1 MLREIVNLKKVQ
13 SPYVIGLRD
22 VCYSKGE
29 GGISPVLVF
38 DYMEHDL
45 LGLVAKKIKL
55 SSARVRSI
63 FKQMASGLS
72 DLHSKNIIHRDIKSK
87 FNSSKCVGGF
97 KGQCKDSRSGF
108 IS

>member
-1 MLREIVNLKKVQ
+1 MSDILKQ
-13 SPYVIGLRD
+13 SRPVPVPSGRMNR
-22 VCYSKGE
+22 
-29 GGISPVLVF
+29 ISRMGVF

-63 FKQMASGLS
+63 FKQMAAGLS

>member
-1 MLREIVNLKKVQ
+1 M
-13 SPYVIGLRD
+13 
-22 VCYSKGE
+22 
-29 GGISPVLVF
+29 LVF

-63 FKQMASGLS
+63 FKQMATGLH
-72 DLHSKNIIHRDIKSK
+72 DLHTKSIIHRDIKSK

-97 KGQCKDSRSGF
+97 SGECENCRSRF